1 MSFFYRI
8 ISQMILKKL
17 LINFRGNLIIIFPN
31 KSRYILGK
39 GNSPTY
45 FHIKNNFFLIRVLIN
60 GVSAIGYG
68 YYKGEWV
75 TNNLS
80 YVVKLGL
87 KNINTIKSLKI
98 KQRFF
103 YKIKKLFALESSNT
117 ITKSKKQISFHYD
130 LGNLFY
136 SFWLDKSMTYSSAI
150 FNKKNISLES
160 AQDNKYKSLVKLAQI
175 NKQNKVLEIGCGWG
189 GFTSYVSNKI
199 GSKIIGIT
207 ISKNQ
212 YEYATNLQKKNV
224 SIKFLD
230 YRKIKKKYDKI
241 VSIEMFEAVG
251 KKNWDTFFKVISS
264 SLKKNGAA
272 VLQIITINEKLY
284 DNYSINKDFIQKYIF
299 PGGMLPTK
307 NIIYNLADANNLSIT
322 FEKSLRQDYAKTL
335 NIWKKNFQL
344 RWKNL
349 EEIGFKKDF
358 KRLWE
363 FYLTYCEEGFKANTI
378 NVYQF
383 LLKKSK

>member
-103 YKIKKLFALESSNT
+103 YKIKKLFVLESSNT

-383 LLKKSK
+383 LLKKNK

>member
-98 KQRFF
+98 KQRFL

>member
-383 LLKKSK
+383 LLKKNK

>member
-1 MSFFYRI
+1 M
-8 ISQMILKKL
+8 L
-17 LINFRGNLIIIFPN
+17 LN
-31 KSRYILGK
+31 
-39 GNSPTY
+39 
-45 FHIKNNFFLIRVLIN
+45 
-60 GVSAIGYG
+60 
-68 YYKGEWV
+68 
-75 TNNLS
+75 
-80 YVVKLGL
+80 LGL

-103 YKIKKLFALESSNT
+103 YKIKKLFVLESSNT

-160 AQDNKYKSLVKLAQI
+160 AQNNKYKSLVKLAQI

-189 GFTSYVSNKI
+189 GFTSYVSKKI
-199 GSKIIGIT
+199 GSNITGIT

-251 KKNWDTFFKVISS
+251 KKNWDTFFKVINS

-299 PGGMLPTK
+299 PGGMLLYK
-307 NIIYNLADANNLSIT
+307 EHYIQLS
-322 FEKSLRQDYAKTL
+322 
-335 NIWKKNFQL
+335 
-344 RWKNL
+344 
-349 EEIGFKKDF
+349 
-358 KRLWE
+358 
-363 FYLTYCEEGFKANTI
+363 
-378 NVYQF
+378 
-383 LLKKSK
+383 

>member
-39 GNSPTY
+39 GNSPIY
-45 FHIKNNFFLIRVLIN
+45 VHIKNNFFLIRVLIN

-322 FEKSLRQDYAKTL
+322 FEKSLRQDYARTL

>member
-1 MSFFYRI
+1 
-8 ISQMILKKL
+8 MILKKL

-199 GSKIIGIT
+199 GSNITGIT

-307 NIIYNLADANNLSIT
+307 EIIYNLANANNLSIT

>member
-45 FHIKNNFFLIRVLIN
+45 VHIKNNFFLIRVLIN

-103 YKIKKLFALESSNT
+103 YKIKKLFVLESSNT
-117 ITKSKKQISFHYD
+117 IKKSKKQISFHYD

-322 FEKSLRQDYAKTL
+322 FEKSLRQDYARTL

>member
-1 MSFFYRI
+1 
-8 ISQMILKKL
+8 MILKKL

-45 FHIKNNFFLIRVLIN
+45 VHIKNNFFLIRVLIN

>member
-8 ISQMILKKL
+8 ISQKILKKL

-103 YKIKKLFALESSNT
+103 YKIQKLFALESSNT

-230 YRKIKKKYDKI
+230 YKKIKKKYDKI

-251 KKNWDTFFKVISS
+251 KEFWNVYFKKLK
-264 SLKKNGAA
+264 SLLNQNGII
-272 VLQIITINEKLY
+272 VLQIITIK
-284 DNYSINKDFIQKYIF
+284 DNAFDYYKKNPDFIQKHIF
-299 PGGMLPTK
+299 PGGMLPSVSMLK
-307 NIIYNLADANNLSIT
+307 KILENNKLKIIENNNYA
-322 FEKSLRQDYAKTL
+322 EHYAKTL
-335 NIWKKNFQL
+335 NNWRNNFNSSL
-344 RWKNL
+344 NKIKDNGFDDKFVRLWNYYL
-349 EEIGFKKDF
+349 AYCESGFKT
-358 KRLWE
+358 KRIGLNQI
-363 FYLTYCEEGFKANTI
+363 KIMHN
-378 NVYQF
+378 
-383 LLKKSK
+383 

>member
-1 MSFFYRI
+1 
-8 ISQMILKKL
+8 MILKKL
-17 LINFRGNLIIIFPN
+17 LINFRGNLIIILPN
-31 KSRYILGK
+31 KSSYILGK

-87 KNINTIKSLKI
+87 KNIDTIKSLKI
-98 KQRFF
+98 KKLFF
-103 YKIKKLFALESSNT
+103 YEMKKLFSLESSNT
-117 ITKSKKQISFHYD
+117 ITKSKKQISYHYD
-130 LGNLFY
+130 LGNVFY
-136 SFWLDKSMTYSSAI
+136 SLWLDKSMTYSSAI

>member
-1 MSFFYRI
+1 
-8 ISQMILKKL
+8 MILKKL

-45 FHIKNNFFLIRVLIN
+45 VHIKNNFFLIRVLIN

-103 YKIKKLFALESSNT
+103 YKIKKLFALEGSNT

>member
-1 MSFFYRI
+1 
-8 ISQMILKKL
+8 MILKKL

-117 ITKSKKQISFHYD
+117 ITKSKKQISYHYD

-212 YEYATNLQKKNV
+212 YEYATNLQKK
-224 SIKFLD
+224 
-230 YRKIKKKYDKI
+230 
-241 VSIEMFEAVG
+241 
-251 KKNWDTFFKVISS
+251 
-264 SLKKNGAA
+264 
-272 VLQIITINEKLY
+272 
-284 DNYSINKDFIQKYIF
+284 
-299 PGGMLPTK
+299 ML
-307 NIIYNLADANNLSIT
+307 
-322 FEKSLRQDYAKTL
+322 
-335 NIWKKNFQL
+335 
-344 RWKNL
+344 
-349 EEIGFKKDF
+349 
-358 KRLWE
+358 
-363 FYLTYCEEGFKANTI
+363 
-378 NVYQF
+378 V
-383 LLKKSK
+383 

>member
-45 FHIKNNFFLIRVLIN
+45 VHIKNNFFLIRVLIN

-199 GSKIIGIT
+199 GSNITGIT

-212 YEYATNLQKKNV
+212 YEYATNLQKK
-224 SIKFLD
+224 K
-230 YRKIKKKYDKI
+230 
-241 VSIEMFEAVG
+241 
-251 KKNWDTFFKVISS
+251 
-264 SLKKNGAA
+264 
-272 VLQIITINEKLY
+272 
-284 DNYSINKDFIQKYIF
+284 
-299 PGGMLPTK
+299 
-307 NIIYNLADANNLSIT
+307 
-322 FEKSLRQDYAKTL
+322 
-335 NIWKKNFQL
+335 
-344 RWKNL
+344 
-349 EEIGFKKDF
+349 
-358 KRLWE
+358 
-363 FYLTYCEEGFKANTI
+363 C
-378 NVYQF
+378 
-383 LLKKSK
+383 